1 MFAHNLYQSQIEYL
15 SNSTRREAPFESLWV
30 ERRGRM
36 IDLNRKDRAKR
47 YRKSSIFNLQ
57 SSIFNSGLSG
67 LGGTNE

>member
-15 SNSTRREAPFESLWV
+15 SNSTRREAPFESLRV

-57 SSIFNSGLSG
+57 FRLVQ
-67 LGGTNE
+67 GGTNE